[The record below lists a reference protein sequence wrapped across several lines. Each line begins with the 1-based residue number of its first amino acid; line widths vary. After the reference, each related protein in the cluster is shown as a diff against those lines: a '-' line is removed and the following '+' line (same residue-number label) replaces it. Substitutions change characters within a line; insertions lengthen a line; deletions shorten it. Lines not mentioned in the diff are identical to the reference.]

1 MMTSP
6 TQAPQRDPL
15 DEETPHLLIIDDDR
29 RIRELLKRYLS
40 DNGYRVSTAE
50 SASEA
55 RDKLRSLTFDL
66 LVLDVMMPGET
77 GLELTRDL
85 RRKSDVPVLLL
96 TALAE
101 TEERIEGL
109 ETGADDYLSKPFE
122 PKELL
127 LRIRMILKRFRTSQ
141 PVETTGGEITFGPC
155 RLDAK
160 NGRLWRDDEPV
171 RLTDRELQLLT
182 LFANRPGQI
191 FSRDDIREDEQA
203 GGERAVDVQINRLR
217 RKIERDPKNPLYLQ
231 TVRGAGYVFKP
242 D

>member
-1 MMTSP
+1 LSITTSP
-6 TQAPQRDPL
+6 AQAPQRDLL

-50 SASEA
+50 SASDA
-55 RDKLRSLTFDL
+55 REKLRSLTFDL

-77 GLELTRDL
+77 GFELTRDL
-85 RRKSDVPVLLL
+85 RRRSDVPVLLL

-127 LRIRMILKRFRTSQ
+127 LRIRMILKRFR
-141 PVETTGGEITFGPC
+141 TFGPC